1 MFSEIAKV
9 IEKASDILIITHL
22 NPDGDALGST
32 AGFKLML
39 EKLGKRATVLLEKAP
54 APMFEIFGDN
64 YTWGEP
70 EGEFDLV
77 VSLDCGDLKRLGEC
91 EKYFK
96 GNTLSIDH
104 HVSNTLF
111 ADVNHVEPDAA
122 ATGEIIYKLVKYLKV
137 DFTPEMASSLYGAIL
152 TDTGGFMFSSTTE
165 ETHLAAGELIRAGA
179 DFYNLNKKLHLEKDY
194 KRHLISAHAIEN
206 AIFSADGKICICLF
220 DNALCESLNIVDDD
234 LNGLAQVTRSISGV
248 EAGVL
253 ITEITKG
260 LVKVSLRSD
269 EIVDVAKVAEAFG
282 GGGHIRASGVRFRD
296 ADILKVKDMITEEIM
311 KQLGAK

>member
-1 MFSEIAKV
+1 MNTSVAKLLNNA
-9 IEKASDILIITHL
+9 ENILILTHL

-39 EKLGKRATVLLEKAP
+39 EKMGKKATVLLEREP
-54 APMFEIFGDN
+54 APLFSVFGDN
-64 YTWGEP
+64 YSWGEP

-104 HVSNTLF
+104 HISNSRF
-111 ADVNHVEPDAA
+111 ADVNYVEPQAA
-122 ATGEIIYKLVKYLKV
+122 ATGEIIYDLVKYLGVEFDK
-137 DFTPEMASSLYGAIL
+137 EIASSLYGAIL
-152 TDTGGFMFSSTTE
+152 TDTGGFMFSNTTKK
-165 ETHLAAGELIRAGA
+165 THLIAGELIGFGA
-179 DFYNLNKKLHLEKDY
+179 DYYNLNKKLMQEKDY
-194 KRHLISAHAIEN
+194 KRHLISAKAIEN
-206 AIFSADGKICICLF
+206 AEFEADGKICICLF
-220 DNALCESLNIVDDD
+220 DNELCENLNITDDD

-260 LVKVSLRSD
+260 IVKVSLRSD
-269 EIVDVAKVAEAFG
+269 ELVNVALVAEAFG

-296 ADILKVKDMITEEIM
+296 TDILKVKDMITEEIRG
-311 KQLGAK
+311 QLND